1 MVRKAKITEML
12 QLARQHD
19 TLHAATGP
27 RANPDTDAT
36 RAAYNKARD
45 EATQE
50 ERDLF
55 DKTFL

>member
-1 MVRKAKITEML
+1 MVRKDKITKML
-12 QLARQHD
+12 ELARQHD

-27 RANPDTDAT
+27 RANPDTDAA
-36 RAAYNKARD
+36 RAAYNKARA

-55 DKTFL
+55 DRTFL